1 MISQGEKMEELKSF
15 IQTGVEKAGTQRK
28 LAETIGILD
37 VNLTMAKN
45 GKRGIPVDACILLA
59 DYIKVDRLEVIAA
72 SNLVTEKDEK
82 KRRIFESCFKKANSV
97 AASMLI
103 ASIVTTV
110 LTMAPLKPVN
120 AGNVTP
126 NNLHFIHYTKYDRRK
141 KFRRKEDFL
150 SAFFYRLLN
159 FWPRNGCAG

>member
-1 MISQGEKMEELKSF
+1 MKELKNF
-15 IQTGVEKAGTQRK
+15 IEIGVEKAGTQRE
-28 LAETIGILD
+28 LAKAIGILD

-45 GKRGIPVDACILLA
+45 GKRGLPVDACILLA
-59 DYIKVDRLEVIAA
+59 DYIAVDRLEVIAA

-82 KRRIFESCFKKANSV
+82 KRRIFESCFRKANSA

-120 AGNVTP
+120 AGSVAP
-126 NNLHFIHYTKYDRRK
+126 NNLHFIHYTQLAA
-141 KFRRKEDFL
+141 FL
-150 SAFFYRLLN
+150 DLWKNAKIPLIVSQKTLN
-159 FWPRNGCAG
+159 QTPSKRPW